1 MSQQILQVDQAM
13 LETTLDRMVRK
24 SVEETLNAM
33 LDAEAD
39 EITGVARY
47 ERSGER
53 KAYRAGHYER
63 DLTVKA
69 GKMSLKVPKLKG
81 AVFESAV
88 IERYRRREESVE
100 EALIDMYLA
109 GVSTRQVDDVSQL
122 LWGDRMPSQTLSDK
136 LKKVYADIDE
146 WRGRP
151 LEQDYPYLF
160 MDGVWHK
167 RCWGGSV
174 ENVSILVA
182 VGVGMDGRREVLSVA
197 EGMKEDSES
206 WREFIKGMLAR
217 GLKGV
222 RLVTGDR
229 CAGLVAAVNEL
240 LPGAR
245 YQRCMVHFER
255 NILAKVNPK
264 NRDWAADALKA
275 IFSMESRDKALEK
288 AESVAKDME
297 ARKLR
302 EAAKCLREGIGE
314 TTTYLLD
321 DYPREH
327 RRRIRTNNMI
337 ERLNREIR
345 RRTRVVGS
353 FPDGRSALMLICARV
368 RYVTSSEWSTRRYLD
383 MSRLGENVQSAN

>member
-39 EITGVARY
+39 EITGAARY

-302 EAAKCLREGIGE
+302 EAANCLREGIGE

>member
-39 EITGVARY
+39 EINGAARY

>member
-39 EITGVARY
+39 EITGAARY

-88 IERYRRREESVE
+88 IERCRRREESVE